1 MATVT
6 LKGNP
11 VELAGSSLNVG
22 DDAPEFSL
30 QATDLQEVTLGSSAG
45 KTRPSL
51 KNHQNRICP
60 PKPKSDNSEF
70 NDMRRTLPATI
81 KSNKGLSLHRL

>member
-30 QATDLQEVTLGSSAG
+30 QATDLQEVTFR
-45 KTRPSL
+45 KF
-51 KNHQNRICP
+51 K
-60 PKPKSDNSEF
+60 
-70 NDMRRTLPATI
+70 
-81 KSNKGLSLHRL
+81 LHS